1 MFQAAGLFSRLSTLQ
16 SDSQC
21 KLANA
26 ESARMNLETKL
37 KEQERDLKSELT
49 TKSFEVLVK
58 TKETDN
64 AKEQL
69 VKLHEQAKVNIE
81 NLAFLDL
88 EKRLVNLYL
97 TKYSYYF
104 LFILKSSKG
113 GVQQVESRN
122 RNQQG

>member
-1 MFQAAGLFSRLSTLQ
+1 MIIIHVYLFQAAGLSSRLSTLQ

-88 EKRLVNLYL
+88 EKRLVNRYL
-97 TKYSYYF
+97 TKLTYYF
-104 LFILKSSKG
+104 YLF
-113 GVQQVESRN
+113 
-122 RNQQG
+122 